1 MYIYLHNPRCSKSR
15 DGLKIMKNWKRKY
28 ELRAYLKNPLDY
40 DDLVELQKKLWLKA
54 IEFTRTWEKEF
65 EEAGLTKDSSDE
77 QILKAMA
84 KFPKLMERPI
94 VYSDR
99 SATIWRPE
107 ENIINFIK

>member
-1 MYIYLHNPRCSKSR
+1 MYTYLHNPRCSKSR
-15 DGLKIMKNWKRKY
+15 TWLKNMKEGKRKY

-40 DDLVELQKKLWLKA
+40 DDLVDLQKKLWLKA

-65 EEAGLTKDSSDE
+65 GEAGLTKESSDE
-77 QILKAMA
+77 EILKAMA

-94 VYSDR
+94 VYDDR
-99 SATIWRPE
+99 WASIWRPE